1 MIPGPRGY
9 PIFGSMRLM
18 RGLAHRHLDAVATRL
33 AARRLMAFSLG
44 GTRVIVTAHPNVDK
58 HLHNRYAGAKEID
71 TREREGGRERDGG
84 REAGRGG
91 RREREGGREGGRRL
105 TVPTGLNLSPC
116 QRLG

>member
-33 AARRLMAFSLG
+33 GARRLMAFSLG

-58 HLHNRYAGAKEID
+58 HLHNRYAG
-71 TREREGGRERDGG
+71 ERG
-84 REAGRGG
+84 REAADVDTMR
-91 RREREGGREGGRRL
+91 
-105 TVPTGLNLSPC
+105 VPTGLNLSPC

>member
-33 AARRLMAFSLG
+33 GARRLMAFSLG

-71 TREREGGRERDGG
+71 TREREGGREGG
-84 REAGRGG
+84 RW
-91 RREREGGREGGRRL
+91 L